1 MGHGLPKQGGG
12 VMTVGYGFGM
22 LAMGLLAILIAGVII
37 FKIINHKKKEDRY
50 GK

>member
-1 MGHGLPKQGGG
+1 
-12 VMTVGYGFGM
+12 MTVAHGFGM

-37 FKIINHKKKEDRY
+37 FKIINYEKKEDTY